1 MKIKIQIKSVS
12 GKVLFELEKEN
23 NTIKETLEQAV
34 KANANLGNA
43 NLGNANLG
51 NANLGN
57 ANLINANLEYANLR
71 YANLEYA
78 NLRNANLRNANL
90 GYANLEY
97 ANLTSASLNNANLTS
112 ANLYNANL
120 EYASL
125 NNANLTSASLNNA
138 NLNFANNKETAILPI
153 FCKWSYGIKGDL
165 IKIGC
170 VEKTIEQWDLWFDS
184 EKVYSTSRNTKDF
197 KQIEAI
203 YNALKYYYLTLNK

>member
-1 MKIKIQIKSVS
+1 MERNIMKIKIQIKSVS

-34 KANANLGNA
+34 KE
-43 NLGNANLG
+43 
-51 NANLGN
+51 
-57 ANLINANLEYANLR
+57 NANLEYANL
-71 YANLEYA
+71 EY
-78 NLRNANLRNANL
+78 ANL

-97 ANLTSASLNNANLTS
+97 ANLG
-112 ANLYNANL
+112 YANL

-197 KQIEAI
+197 KQIQAV
-203 YNALKYYYLTLNK
+203 YNALKAYYLTLNK

>member
-34 KANANLGNA
+34 KENANLENA
-43 NLGNANLG
+43 NLEYADLRNANLN
-51 NANLGN
+51 NADLN
-57 ANLINANLEYANLR
+57 NANLEYANLENADLR
-71 YANLEYA
+71 NADLRNA
-78 NLRNANLRNANL
+78 NLRNANLRNADLVN
-90 GYANLEY
+90 ANLRN
-97 ANLTSASLNNANLTS
+97 ANLRNADLRNADLRNADLRNANLNNANLE
-112 ANLYNANL
+112 NAK
-120 EYASL
+120 
-125 NNANLTSASLNNA
+125 
-138 NLNFANNKETAILPI
+138 NKETAILPI

-184 EKVYSTSRNTKDF
+184 EEEYSTSRGTEEF